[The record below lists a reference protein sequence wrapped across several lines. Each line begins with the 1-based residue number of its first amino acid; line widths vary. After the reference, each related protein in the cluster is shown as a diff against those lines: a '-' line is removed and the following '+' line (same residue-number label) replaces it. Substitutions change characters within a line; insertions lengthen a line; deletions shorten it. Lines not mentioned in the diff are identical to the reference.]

1 MVWLGNISMNIYL
14 LHMMVLYMIT
24 CRMADTLSLSLIDVS
39 IMFAVTLI
47 MTIIFASYYTKWI
60 EKFLN
65 NAVDKLLNRL

>member
-1 MVWLGNISMNIYL
+1 
-14 LHMMVLYMIT
+14 MVLYMIT

-47 MTIIFASYYTKWI
+47 MTIIVASYYTKWI
-60 EKFLN
+60 EKLLN